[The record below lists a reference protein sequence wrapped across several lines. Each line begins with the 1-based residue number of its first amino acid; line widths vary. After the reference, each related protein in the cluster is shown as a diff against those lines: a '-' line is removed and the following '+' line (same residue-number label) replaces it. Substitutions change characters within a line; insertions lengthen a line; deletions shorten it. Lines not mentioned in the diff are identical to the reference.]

1 MTNIKATLTTLFMT
15 TLMIFV
21 GCMEPNKEDVW
32 AMDITHTINTN
43 GFCRFVDI
51 HNDTAYIAAGQA
63 GVQIWDLQT
72 QTQIATIDQYSSSQD
87 LSDIAQVEYA
97 PSVSKLFALE
107 NNSRV
112 VIMDFLN
119 GDSLAVLGE
128 EMSEKT
134 REIRVLEGSDSY
146 TILAADN
153 DDGLKWNQFDFFPE
167 WGIWSNVAGTEL
179 STPGKPMGLDYFEG
193 NIALAVDQQ
202 GVELWTLDS
211 LGADPV
217 FVNRLDTPGN
227 AEKVTLTESSLF
239 VACDNAGARHIP
251 LINFT
256 NGSSRTPPEN
266 PYIETQ
272 FAEDL
277 TVDHIAVNG
286 NIAALSLG
294 SKGVALY
301 DITSPGIPEPRGIFD
316 VGYTY
321 YSTFWGDKLAVCT
334 REGLIMLNII
344 Q

>member
-1 MTNIKATLTTLFMT
+1 MIIIKKNILIGLTGF
-15 TLMIFV
+15 IFIS
-21 GCMEPNKEDVW
+21 GCMEPKTELLW
-32 AMDITHTINTN
+32 GIETETIIETG

-51 HNDTAYIAAGQA
+51 YNDTAFIAAGQA
-63 GVQIWDLQT
+63 GVQVWDLQT
-72 QTQIATIDQYSSSQD
+72 EDQLVSVDQYSPSQD

-97 PSVSKLFALE
+97 SSLGKLFALE

-112 VIMDFLN
+112 VIMDFIN

-134 REIRVLEGSDSY
+134 REIRILESSESY
-146 TILAADN
+146 AILAADN
-153 DDGLKWNQFDFFPE
+153 DDGLKWNQFNYFAE
-167 WGIWSNVAGTEL
+167 WNVWSNVAGDEL
-179 STPGKPMGLDYFEG
+179 STPGKPMGLDYLNG

-227 AEKVTLTESSLF
+227 AEKVTLTETSVF
-239 VACDNAGARHIP
+239 IACDDAGARHIP
-251 LINFT
+251 LVNYS
-256 NGSSRTPPEN
+256 NGANRTPPDN
-266 PYIETQ
+266 PYVETQ

-277 TVDHIAVNG
+277 TVDHIAIQG
-286 NIAALSLG
+286 NMAVLSLG
-294 SKGVALY
+294 SKGIALY
-301 DITSPGIPEPRGIFD
+301 DISYPGAPEPRGIFD

-321 YSTFWGDKLAVCT
+321 YSTFWEDQLVVCT
-334 REGLIMLNII
+334 SEGLVVLNII